1 MDPIVITWRELLIA
15 VIAVL
20 AVYAAELLLLLR
32 FGRQPRL
39 PFRTRSRPDPSS
51 QPQQPY
57 ALGHLREEVTE
68 LRRTVATLRT
78 ELEALQKHHA
88 RAAPSAPTTPSLTT
102 SSQTPYA
109 QTPYAA
115 TPHGPTPHGPT
126 PHGSTPHG
134 PTPYAQAIQL
144 AREGGDAVALARDCG
159 ISRGEAELIVALHST
174 RH

>member
-1 MDPIVITWRELLIA
+1 VDPIVITWRELLIA

-39 PFRTRSRPDPSS
+39 PFRTRARPDPAS
-51 QPQQPY
+51 QPSQPY
-57 ALGHLREEVTE
+57 ALGNLREEVTE
-68 LRRTVATLRT
+68 LRRTVATLRA
-78 ELEALQKHHA
+78 ELEALQKRSTHV
-88 RAAPSAPTTPSLTT
+88 APSA
-102 SSQTPYA
+102 
-109 QTPYAA
+109 
-115 TPHGPTPHGPT
+115 
-126 PHGSTPHG
+126 

-144 AREGGDAVALARDCG
+144 ARDGGDAVALARDCG

>member
-1 MDPIVITWRELLIA
+1 VDPIVITWRELLIA

-39 PFRTRSRPDPSS
+39 PFRTRARPDPAS
-51 QPQQPY
+51 QPY
-57 ALGHLREEVTE
+57 ALGTLREEVAE
-68 LRRTVATLRT
+68 LRRTVATLRA
-78 ELEALQKHHA
+78 ELETLQKRSPQVA
-88 RAAPSAPTTPSLTT
+88 T
-102 SSQTPYA
+102 ST
-109 QTPYAA
+109 
-115 TPHGPTPHGPT
+115 
-126 PHGSTPHG
+126 
-134 PTPYAQAIQL
+134 PTPYAQAIRQ

>member
-1 MDPIVITWRELLIA
+1 MDPIVITCRELLIA

-39 PFRTRSRPDPSS
+39 PFRTRARPDPSS
-51 QPQQPY
+51 QPY
-57 ALGHLREEVTE
+57 ALGNLREEVTE
-68 LRRTVATLRT
+68 LRRTVVTLRA
-78 ELEALQKHHA
+78 ELESLQK
-88 RAAPSAPTTPSLTT
+88 RAPSTTPS
-102 SSQTPYA
+102 A
-109 QTPYAA
+109 
-115 TPHGPTPHGPT
+115 
-126 PHGSTPHG
+126 

-144 AREGGDAVALARDCG
+144 AREGGDAGALARDCG

>member
-1 MDPIVITWRELLIA
+1 VDPIVITWRELLIA

-39 PFRTRSRPDPSS
+39 PFRTRSRPDPASP
-51 QPQQPY
+51 PQQAY

-68 LRRTVATLRT
+68 LRRTVATLRL
-78 ELEALQKHHA
+78 ELEALQKHSA
-88 RAAPSAPTTPSLTT
+88 RVAPAASMQASPAPSS
-102 SSQTPYA
+102 
-109 QTPYAA
+109 
-115 TPHGPTPHGPT
+115 
-126 PHGSTPHG
+126 

-144 AREGGDAVALARDCG
+144 AREGGDALALARDCG

>member
-39 PFRTRSRPDPSS
+39 PFRTRVRPDPSS
-51 QPQQPY
+51 QTSQPY
-57 ALGHLREEVTE
+57 ALGNLREEVTE
-68 LRRTVATLRT
+68 LRRTVATLRA
-78 ELEALQKHHA
+78 ELEALQKRSTHV
-88 RAAPSAPTTPSLTT
+88 APSAPT
-102 SSQTPYA
+102 PYA
-109 QTPYAA
+109 E
-115 TPHGPTPHGPT
+115 
-126 PHGSTPHG
+126 
-134 PTPYAQAIQL
+134 AIQL
-144 AREGGDAVALARDCG
+144 ARDGGDAVALARDCG

>member
-39 PFRTRSRPDPSS
+39 PFRTRARPDPSS
-51 QPQQPY
+51 QPSQPY
-57 ALGHLREEVTE
+57 ALGNLREEVAE
-68 LRRTVATLRT
+68 LRRTVATLRA
-78 ELEALQKHHA
+78 ELEALQKRSTHV
-88 RAAPSAPTTPSLTT
+88 APSA
-102 SSQTPYA
+102 
-109 QTPYAA
+109 
-115 TPHGPTPHGPT
+115 
-126 PHGSTPHG
+126 

-144 AREGGDAVALARDCG
+144 ARDGGDAVALARDCG

>member
-15 VIAVL
+15 IIAVL

-39 PFRTRSRPDPSS
+39 PFRTRARPDPAS
-51 QPQQPY
+51 QPLQNY
-57 ALGHLREEVTE
+57 ALGHLREEVNE

-78 ELEALQKHHA
+78 DLESLQK
-88 RAAPSAPTTPSLTT
+88 RSVNAAPAAP
-102 SSQTPYA
+102 
-109 QTPYAA
+109 AA
-115 TPHGPTPHGPT
+115 T
-126 PHGSTPHG
+126 
-134 PTPYAQAIQL
+134 TPYAQAIQL

>member
-39 PFRTRSRPDPSS
+39 PFRTRVRPDPSS
-51 QPQQPY
+51 QPY
-57 ALGHLREEVTE
+57 ALGNLREEVTE
-68 LRRTVATLRT
+68 LRRTVATLRA
-78 ELEALQKHHA
+78 ELESLQK
-88 RAAPSAPTTPSLTT
+88 RAPSSAPSA
-102 SSQTPYA
+102 
-109 QTPYAA
+109 
-115 TPHGPTPHGPT
+115 
-126 PHGSTPHG
+126 

-144 AREGGDAVALARDCG
+144 AREGGDAVALARDFG